1 MSQLAQ
7 APPSCPQP
15 LRLHLLTEPID
26 RRLGATPSVRDVQC
40 CQRHLH
46 NTQCAK
52 DHGRIDVSH
61 MGDAEPLAG
70 ELAGTAAAYSG
81 PLIFEQ
87 LKLDVEKTFIP
98 HQIALEQ
105 MRTGQGDMAAV
116 VFVTSKPVD
125 AFQRRKWDPGFKFLP
140 VPFEDFGFYLPSTLT
155 SNDYPDLI
163 PQGQE
168 VDTIAIPTILAAF
181 NWQKGSDSLQTGR
194 AADGLPVQ
202 SFGQA
207 SGAGLPSQMEGCQ
220 PQRKGARAGSIAGGA
235 GVARQ
240 SQCVRTGSNRLEHFW
255 CVRCPTDGNR
265 RGTFHVRAASLPGI
279 PSVATPAWQ
288 VRLGC
293 DC

>member
-125 AFQRRKWDPGFKFLP
+125 AFQRRKWDPGFKFLA

-168 VDTIAIPTILAAF
+168 VETIAIPTILAAF
-181 NWQKGSDSLQTGR
+181 NWQKGSDRYRRVARLTDYLFSRLDKLQGPGFHPKWKDVNLSAKVPGLDRFPAAQEWLDRANAPVMAVAAPGISGASGVAQTGT
-194 AADGLPVQ
+194 
-202 SFGQA
+202 
-207 SGAGLPSQMEGCQ
+207 
-220 PQRKGARAGSIAGGA
+220 GGA
-235 GVARQ
+235 LSTSEQRLFQEFLVWRRQ
-240 SQCVRTGSNRLEHFW
+240 HGR
-255 CVRCPTDGNR
+255 
-265 RGTFHVRAASLPGI
+265 
-279 PSVATPAWQ
+279 
-288 VRLGC
+288 
-293 DC
+293 